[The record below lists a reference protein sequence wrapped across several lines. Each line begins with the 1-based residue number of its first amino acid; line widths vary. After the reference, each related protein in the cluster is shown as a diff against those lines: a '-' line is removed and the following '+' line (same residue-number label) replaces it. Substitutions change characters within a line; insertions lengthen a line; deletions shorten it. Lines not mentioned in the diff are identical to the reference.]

1 MMAASISASPVGEA
15 ASPCINAKLA
25 TSALPSA
32 ENSQNPGLGR
42 SPPRSTPNIAVD
54 RGSSPM
60 KTIECADVTC
70 CRASAVRSGKPTTTP
85 SATMNR
91 DVRSLREGRFSLNRK
106 RRPSPR
112 IPAMA
117 ARAAVRNT
125 GSNCRT
131 ATLVAGSDALKIT
144 TPMSPLTHPLAVR
157 SMCVSKAVIGADKAV
172 WRRLDKPLACR
183 NS

>member
-1 MMAASISASPVGEA
+1 MAASISASPIGDA
-15 ASPCINAKLA
+15 ASPCINAKPA

-70 CRASAVRSGKPTTTP
+70 CRARAVRSGKPTTTP
-85 SATMNR
+85 SAVMKR
-91 DVRSLREGRFSLNRK
+91 DVRSLREGRFSLK
-106 RRPSPR
+106 RRSRPSPS
-112 IPAMA
+112 IPAIA
-117 ARAAVRNT
+117 ARATVRNT
-125 GSNCRT
+125 GSNCST

-144 TPMSPLTHPLAVR
+144 TPMNPLIHPLAVR
-157 SMCVSKAVIGADKAV
+157 SMSTSQVRPPGARNCFQVRRTPDKASV
-172 WRRLDKPLACR
+172 AG
-183 NS
+183 